1 MKGKKKVIEEN
12 GVVEVIEDDKEEDCI
27 DGDGMLVEDDV
38 DDGLIDIDLMDD
50 L

>member
-12 GVVEVIEDDKEEDCI
+12 GVVEVEDDIEEDCI